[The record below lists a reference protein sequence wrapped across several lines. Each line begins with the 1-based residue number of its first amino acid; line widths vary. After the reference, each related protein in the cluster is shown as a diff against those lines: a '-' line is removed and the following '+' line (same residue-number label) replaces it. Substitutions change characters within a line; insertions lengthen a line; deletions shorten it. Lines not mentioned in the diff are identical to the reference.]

1 MADMVEMKTLTIGD
15 TTYEVFDETA
25 RKYAIPIPQTAKVG
39 QMIIVKA
46 VNSKGVPTSWQM
58 IDRTHYKAVKY
69 GEVYYAGPPSIE
81 EPVPPTT
88 IIGNAWNLMDTT
100 HELEYILDGVSYVRQ
115 ASHGNNGSKEY
126 RFIGD
131 GSLIGH
137 GTVNSD
143 DFCLYVMYDED
154 THTTTIDAIYEDGTK
169 PNEIFIKEQD
179 EVELKKLDS
188 EFLPT
193 GPGTVMHVVAAGVY
207 NEEGYIDG
215 YDLNVTY
222 KEALA
227 QLKAGGVL
235 DFWFHETAPDG
246 TISCFQASALGTDG
260 ETIYVTDPHLD
271 YNPTYRWTA
280 DGFARPLV

>member
-1 MADMVEMKTLTIGD
+1 MIT
-15 TTYEVFDETA
+15 
-25 RKYAIPIPQTAKVG
+25 KVD
-39 QMIIVKA
+39 A
-46 VNSKGVPTSWQM
+46 NGVPTKWKA
-58 IDRTHYKAVKY
+58 IDRTHYKGVQH

-143 DFCLYVMYDED
+143 DFCLYVMYDES
-154 THTTTIDAIYEDGTK
+154 THMTTIDAVYEDGTK

-179 EVELKKLDS
+179 EVFYETLDPR
-188 EFLPT
+188 FMPT
-193 GPGTVMHVVAAGVY
+193 GAGTVMHVVAVGEVT
-207 NEEGYIDG
+207 EDG
-215 YDLNVTY
+215 PGEHQLNVTY

-227 QLKAGGVL
+227 QLKADGVI
-235 DFWFHETAPDG
+235 DFWFHATYPDG
-246 TISCFQASALGTDG
+246 SIKVFQAAEVFTVKDNGVSV
-260 ETIYVTDPHLD
+260 IKVT
-271 YNPTYRWTA
+271 NPYFDTNPYYEW
-280 DGFARPLV
+280 RPGNSFRLPLI